1 MEFPRRMVTLPWH
14 ATARLSL
21 PLFAV
26 LLALAPQAALS
37 APPPGHPSP
46 GAAMQLI
53 RPGAEHSSAQRRTGV
68 ALDSIDANEYT
79 YIEVDE
85 AGKSYWI
92 ATARMKI
99 MRGDMV
105 QFEDGVTM
113 DQFYSKL
120 LKRTFESVMFVDN
133 VSTTPAR
140 KQP

>member
-1 MEFPRRMVTLPWH
+1 MELPRRTVVSPAH
-14 ATARLSL
+14 AAARLTL

-26 LLALAPQAALS
+26 LLAMAPQAAHS

-46 GAAMQLI
+46 GAALQLI
-53 RPGAEHSSAQRRTGV
+53 RPGAEQSAALRRTGV

-105 QFEDGVTM
+105 QFDEGVTM
-113 DQFYSKL
+113 EQFYSKL
-120 LKRTFESVMFVDN
+120 LKRTFQSVMFVDA
-133 VSTTPAR
+133 VSTTSGKR
-140 KQP
+140 

>member
-1 MEFPRRMVTLPWH
+1 MELPRRTVVSPVH
-14 ATARLSL
+14 AAARLSL
-21 PLFAV
+21 PLLAA
-26 LLALAPQAALS
+26 LLAMAPGVAHP

-46 GAAMQLI
+46 GAALQLI
-53 RPGAEHSSAQRRTGV
+53 RPGAEQSAALRRTGV

-105 QFEDGVTM
+105 QFDEGVTM
-113 DQFYSKL
+113 EQFYSKL
-120 LKRTFESVMFVDN
+120 LKRTFQSVMFVDA
-133 VSTTPAR
+133 VSTTSGKR
-140 KQP
+140 

>member
-1 MEFPRRMVTLPWH
+1 
-14 ATARLSL
+14 
-21 PLFAV
+21 
-26 LLALAPQAALS
+26 
-37 APPPGHPSP
+37 
-46 GAAMQLI
+46 MQLI
-53 RPGAEHSSAQRRTGV
+53 RSGTEHSAAQRRTGV

-133 VSTTPAR
+133 VSTTPAG

>member
-1 MEFPRRMVTLPWH
+1 MELPRRTVVSPVH
-14 ATARLSL
+14 AAARLSL
-21 PLFAV
+21 PLLAA
-26 LLALAPQAALS
+26 LLAMAPEAAHP

-53 RPGAEHSSAQRRTGV
+53 RPGAEQSAALRRTGV

-105 QFEDGVTM
+105 QFEEGVTM
-113 DQFYSKL
+113 EQFYSKL
-120 LKRTFESVMFVDN
+120 LKRTFQSVMFVDA
-133 VSTTPAR
+133 VSTAPGGR
-140 KQP
+140 

>member
-1 MEFPRRMVTLPWH
+1 MEFPRRTVVFPMH
-14 ATARLSL
+14 AAARLSL
-21 PLFAV
+21 PLLAA
-26 LLALAPQAALS
+26 LLAMAPQAARP

-53 RPGAEHSSAQRRTGV
+53 RPGAEHSTALRRTGV

-105 QFEDGVTM
+105 QFAEGVTM
-113 DQFYSKL
+113 EQFYSKL
-120 LKRTFESVMFVDN
+120 LKRTFQSVMFVDA
-133 VSTTPAR
+133 VSTTSGR
-140 KQP
+140 R